1 MNKFW
6 SVLLGVIAWLSFQ
19 STAVA
24 VDTIEVDANGD
35 YIIRYESY
43 LGPQVVKFVPAT
55 KINPVITGYVT
66 SVVGSPDTF
75 NYSYTILNSAD
86 SRQFLLGM
94 RLNAQKVKSPE
105 PAQPTGWLGHIT
117 LDHAAGVGFIVGW
130 GYRRYDG
137 PWAAGLQPGATV
149 SGFAFDSTSLPG
161 TGRIALWGATE
172 TGMSVKDEGP
182 EENSPIME
190 EFNRLVDQDEV
201 TRLGLVPVIAVP
213 SPFNAATVLTDIQKH
228 LNTDLLALQI
238 VDSVFAAQL
247 DSWLITGID
256 AAKLNNVAGLLN
268 ALTQAR
274 ALLKAQYPDIDN
286 TGNEAATD
294 DKMVPPK
301 LIAKLAAR
309 TLNFDLKYVYAQVAP
324 KDTIPPTLTLTV
336 KPTRLQV
343 SAGKLVTVTAT
354 VTVKDDVDSAPT
366 IKLESITANEPLAAG
381 DISGAALGTDD
392 RQFQLRD
399 VKVPSGK
406 AGRIYTITYSAT
418 DASGNKAMASATVS
432 AK

>member
-1 MNKFW
+1 
-6 SVLLGVIAWLSFQ
+6 
-19 STAVA
+19 
-24 VDTIEVDANGD
+24 
-35 YIIRYESY
+35 
-43 LGPQVVKFVPAT
+43 
-55 KINPVITGYVT
+55 
-66 SVVGSPDTF
+66 
-75 NYSYTILNSAD
+75 
-86 SRQFLLGM
+86 
-94 RLNAQKVKSPE
+94 
-105 PAQPTGWLGHIT
+105 
-117 LDHAAGVGFIVGW
+117 
-130 GYRRYDG
+130 
-137 PWAAGLQPGATV
+137 
-149 SGFAFDSTSLPG
+149 
-161 TGRIALWGATE
+161 
-172 TGMSVKDEGP
+172 MSVKDEGP

-336 KPTRLQV
+336 KPTRLQAT
-343 SAGKLVTVTAT
+343 AGKLVTITAT
-354 VTVKDDVDSAPT
+354 VTAKDDVDPAPT

-381 DISGAALGTDD
+381 DVSGAALGTDD

-399 VKVPSGK
+399 VKVPRG
-406 AGRIYTITYSAT
+406 AVGRIYSITYSAT